1 LLEGYN
7 MAGEEYLYVRQNS
20 QWGMKSRYDDCVAYR
35 PDAKE
40 EINIERERML
50 QRIADEY
57 SS

>member
-1 LLEGYN
+1 

-40 EINIERERML
+40 EINIARERML